1 MSKRAEEAALK
12 VYSDK
17 TVNGVLLNYEEQ
29 RWLFQEGYEQGEKDT
44 VKRAIEWMEYAKEI
58 GMTFDGTI
66 KYFKAIMEE
75 EV

>member
-29 RWLFQEGYEQGEKDT
+29 RRLFQEGYEQGEKDT

-75 EV
+75 EA

>member
-12 VYSDK
+12 AYSDK
-17 TVNGVLLNYEEQ
+17 TVNGVLLNNEEE